1 MTVNVAHLTAE
12 SSSQESQDGRGYRGC
27 SCNHESHAAA
37 EARLQRKTN
46 MKAPKCQLKTNLLCI
61 TKTAAD
67 SFNKIILTKRSNVWT
82 CLSSL
87 CLCSSLVYVLFER
100 LLGGT

>member
-37 EARLQRKTN
+37 EARLQCKTN
-46 MKAPKCQLKTNLLCI
+46 MKASKCQLKTNLLCI

-67 SFNKIILTKRSNVWT
+67 SFNKIIVTKRSNVWT
-82 CLSSL
+82 CLSIL
-87 CLCSSLVYVLFER
+87 CLCSSLVYVRFER